1 MWAQYVKLWY
11 IIVNYSAK
19 KHASAMTPLDLLET
33 TSGSKFKHKCTYLCN
48 QGLYVR
54 WLVKHNIAM
63 GTDVW
68 MQIFFANE

>member
-11 IIVNYSAK
+11 IIVNCSAK
-19 KHASAMTPLDLLET
+19 KHTSAMTPLDLFET
-33 TSGSKFKHKCTYLCN
+33 ISVSKFKHMCTYLWD
-48 QGLYVR
+48 QVQYIR

-63 GTDVW
+63 GTDIW